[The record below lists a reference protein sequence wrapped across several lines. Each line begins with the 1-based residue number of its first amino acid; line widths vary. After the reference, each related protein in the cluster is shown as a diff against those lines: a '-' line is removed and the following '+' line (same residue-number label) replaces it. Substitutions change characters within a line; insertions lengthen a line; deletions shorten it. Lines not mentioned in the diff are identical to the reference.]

1 MKEALPNLS
10 HKETRMSPAGALCA
24 APLLHSLNKN
34 RKASFSRKK
43 FQKFGCIKL
52 CVLLCLVSAP
62 IISMGQ
68 SVQNYERLERAA
80 ERIRQGQLTGAEA
93 ELNAV
98 LRQAPREANALNL
111 LGVVRAQQRRTGEA
125 EQLFL
130 RALNAKPTL
139 LGAFVNLGQLY
150 LDLQKAD
157 RALWAF
163 TEASKLAP
171 DSAEIN
177 FNLASLYEG
186 KSEYGRA
193 LEYLGKIP
201 SSQMSPDHLYLLIK
215 SHLGL
220 GNTREALVLAAP
232 LKQRGTVPADMA
244 ASFAAL
250 FAEHKLFDEAIQI
263 LEVAKEAGQPSFAL
277 LYNLGTS
284 YYQKGERARAEKSYL
299 AALALKPDDV
309 PTLRA
314 LADLARAGGNLEKAL
329 SYLVRARKIAPDS
342 PAVLYDFGWTALNM
356 NLLYD
361 ALSVLER
368 LHKMQPD
375 HPGYLYALAI
385 ARLHNG
391 EAPRAQALI
400 KRYIEL
406 RPQDGRGYYILG
418 AILYVLKNFT
428 EARTALE
435 RSLALVYY
443 PDAEYYLGLIA
454 HEEGNAVQA
463 LVWLRRAL
471 KSDPTN
477 AAAHSALGLL
487 YVKMKDYNAA
497 RETLERAINL
507 NPKDATAHYQ
517 LGIVYTRLGE
527 KERARSIFEINK
539 KLSAEQ
545 RKQEMVGF
553 RLIDPPK

>member
-24 APLLHSLNKN
+24 ALLLHSLNKN
-34 RKASFSRKK
+34 RKASFSWKK
-43 FQKFGCIKL
+43 FQKYGCIKL

-62 IISMGQ
+62 LVSMGQ

-111 LGVVRAQQRRTGEA
+111 LGVIRAQQRRTGEA

-150 LDLQKAD
+150 LELQKAD

-171 DSAEIN
+171 DNAEIN

-201 SSQMSPDHLYLLIK
+201 SSQMSTDHLYLLIK

-220 GNTREALVLAAP
+220 GNTREALGLAEP
-232 LKQRGTVPADMA
+232 LKQRGTVPSDMA

-263 LEVAKEAGQPSFAL
+263 LEVAKEDGKPSFAL

-284 YYQKGERARAEKSYL
+284 YYQKGERARAEESYL
-299 AALALKPDDV
+299 AALALQPDDV

-314 LADLARAGGNLEKAL
+314 LAGLARAGGNLEKSL

-375 HPGYLYALAI
+375 HHGYLYALAI

-418 AILYVLKNFT
+418 ATLYVLRIFP

-454 HEEGNAVQA
+454 HGEGDESQA
-463 LVWLRRAL
+463 IAWLQRAL

-477 AAAHSALGLL
+477 SAAYAALGTV
-487 YVKMKDYNAA
+487 YAKEKDYKSA
-497 RETLERAINL
+497 RSALERAIEL
-507 NPKDATAHYQ
+507 DPKDVTAHYQ
-517 LGIVYTRLGE
+517 LGLVYARLGD
-527 KERARSIFEINK
+527 KERAEAMFALNK
-539 KLSAEQ
+539 KLRDEQ
-545 RKQEMVGF
+545 QKSEIVGF